1 MKLTVK
7 FNVISGDKMHISGYL
22 SPGIGRG
29 KKRNFEDDGNAYIW
43 IVVAACT
50 YPFVKILQTVPL
62 KCVHFIVYKLYL
74 IKLILKYMKI
84 LLHPTLN
91 LL

>member
-1 MKLTVK
+1 MHMKLTVK
-7 FNVISGDKMHISGYL
+7 FNLISGDKMHISGYL

-74 IKLILKYMKI
+74 IKLI
-84 LLHPTLN
+84 
-91 LL
+91 